1 MTDGDNPA
9 PAAGPTAAAA
19 AAQFVA
25 LKSGLRIRHY
35 IVEEVIGAGG
45 FGITYLARHE
55 RLTAKV
61 FALKEFFPRE
71 FAARQ
76 GTHVVSTTDGRGIFR
91 WGLDRFLKEAE
102 ALAKCE
108 HPGIVDVVDYFEENG
123 TAYAVLGYVEG
134 QQLGQWLSGL
144 GRPPTQ
150 GELDRVLM
158 PLLDALE
165 VVHGARLLHRDI
177 APDNIIIRRDG
188 SPCLIDFGACR
199 EDIRERSQ
207 KVSAIVKQGYSP
219 PEQYHGLAEL
229 QGPWTDI
236 YALGATMYRAI
247 SGLPPMDATR
257 RGALG
262 DTLEPV
268 SVMSQT
274 EYRPGFMHA
283 IDMALRL
290 KPDERPQSVADWR
303 AMLNEVVPAKVA
315 PLPGRKE
322 PSDKEKDDAKER
334 REKTDD
340 PADPPRP
347 SPGPGPK
354 PVPTRGGLVLAV
366 GLAIVAIIAGVAF
379 LRPAPGPASSG
390 EAGGAAQGTIAGGSG
405 ATQGSGT
412 SGQQSATAPG
422 GQRLSATVE
431 PPVDRERLAREAWTV
446 LAASTDRAAIER
458 FIAAHPGTATAA
470 TARTRLDDLTRAEER
485 RAALDRQLAACRAA
499 PATDKATACR
509 PVIESDDT
517 PARRLEALTLRGT
530 AHRAAANYDAA
541 IADFTAA
548 LALQPGSADLLNHRG
563 IARFLKGG
571 DADRQ
576 AALADYT
583 AAVAADAR
591 HAEAYN
597 NRAWVLLQLG
607 RAADALPDANRS
619 IELVPTN
626 GYAYDTRGHINEALG
641 RRDAAIRDY
650 ERAVAIDAT
659 QADSQAALA
668 RLRAGR

>member
-1 MTDGDNPA
+1 MIDGDNSA

-134 QQLGQWLSGL
+134 QQFGQWLTGL

-199 EDIRERSQ
+199 EDIRERSL

-219 PEQYHGLAEL
+219 PEQYHGVAEL

-236 YALGATMYRAI
+236 YALGATIYRAI

-268 SVMSQT
+268 SVMT
-274 EYRPGFMHA
+274 KAEYRPGFMHA
-283 IDMALRL
+283 IDRALRL

-303 AMLNEVVPAKVA
+303 TMLTEVTPAKTA
-315 PLPGRKE
+315 ALPDRKDE
-322 PSDKEKDDAKER
+322 TQAEKDATKER
-334 REKTDD
+334 QETTDD
-340 PADPPRP
+340 RVDPPP
-347 SPGPGPK
+347 PTPIPVPK
-354 PVPTRGGLVLAV
+354 PVPSRGGLVLVV
-366 GLAIVAIIAGVAF
+366 GLAIVAIIAGIAL
-379 LRPAPGPASSG
+379 LRPAPAPTSSG
-390 EAGGAAQGTIAGGSG
+390 DAGGGGQGSVAGGSG
-405 ATQGSGT
+405 AKQDPGSG
-412 SGQQSATAPG
+412 GQQTAGQSAGT
-422 GQRLSATVE
+422 RLSSTAE
-431 PPVDRERLAREAWTV
+431 PPLDRERLAREAWTAI
-446 LAASTDRAAIER
+446 AASTDRAEIER
-458 FIAAHPGTATAA
+458 FIAAHQGTATAA
-470 TARTRLDDLTRAEER
+470 TARARLDDLTRAGER
-485 RAALDRQLAACRAA
+485 RAALDRQWAACRAA
-499 PATDKATACR
+499 PAADKATACR
-509 PVIESDDT
+509 PTIESDDA
-517 PARRLEALTLRGT
+517 PGRRAEALTLRGT
-530 AHRAAANYDAA
+530 ALRSAGNYDAA

-571 DADRQ
+571 DAERQ

-583 AAVAADAR
+583 AAIAADSR

-597 NRAWVLLQLG
+597 NRAWALLQLG
-607 RAADALPDANRS
+607 RASDALPDANRS